1 MGAHEAA
8 REEVSVVVCST
19 AAPQPY
25 VVFFELGLCLN
36 ANLFWCAGLPR
47 FFPPRRVL
55 IVYAVLR

>member
-1 MGAHEAA
+1 MDGGHVAA
-8 REEVSVVVCST
+8 REVVTVVVSST
-19 AAPQPY
+19 AAQPY

-55 IVYAVLR
+55 IMYAVLC